1 MKKSGKKGIVTSP
14 CVKKCSLDN
23 ERVCPECL
31 RTIDE
36 IISWPDADDET
47 RKKILQAAKLRRG
60 RLNK

>member
-1 MKKSGKKGIVTSP
+1 MKKSGKNVVVKSP
-14 CVKKCSLDN
+14 CVKKCSLDK

-36 IISWPDADDET
+36 IISWPGADDET

-60 RLNK
+60 RFNK